1 MNNDEHSAS
10 SQMDQ
15 NVDRPE
21 LNQEQSETQKVATDP
36 SKLVDPLDLV
46 YSGGFDGDPQEILG
60 NPAVAPEM
68 LSEGRDLRVD
78 LFRETEEAS
87 PDSN

>member
-1 MNNDEHSAS
+1 MS
-10 SQMDQ
+10 
-15 NVDRPE
+15 
-21 LNQEQSETQKVATDP
+21 SETDHSTSSHDEQDKPDHEQANPQKPTVDP
-36 SKLVDPLDLV
+36 SQLVDPLDLV

-78 LFRETEEAS
+78 LFRETEEAN
-87 PDSN
+87 PDQ